1 MRPPGRP
8 KGEIPSR
15 RDGAQRQGSTISL
28 LARAVALLARR
39 DHSRAELARKLK
51 RYLGDE
57 DPANIDGV
65 LDELERRKLLSD
77 ARFAGA
83 VARTKAGKFGDAR
96 IRHDLRTAGVEDE
109 AAAAALTS
117 LGTEVER
124 ARAVWRKRFG
134 VIPTSAAERGRQ
146 ARFLQSRGFNPETI
160 HRVLR
165 GAGDVD

>member
-1 MRPPGRP
+1 MT
-8 KGEIPSR
+8 SR
-15 RDGAQRQGSTISL
+15 GAGDSANL

-57 DPANIDGV
+57 DPASIDGV

-77 ARFAGA
+77 ARFASA
-83 VARTKAGKFGDAR
+83 AARTKSGKFGNAR
-96 IRHDLRTAGVEDE
+96 IRHDLLAAGVDDE

-117 LGTEVER
+117 LDAEIER
-124 ARAVWRKRFG
+124 ARAVWHKRFG
-134 VIPTSAAERGRQ
+134 VMPTSAAERGKQ
-146 ARFLQSRGFNPETI
+146 ARFLQSRGFKSETI

-165 GAGDVD
+165 GADDDD

>member
-1 MRPPGRP
+1 MN
-8 KGEIPSR
+8 
-15 RDGAQRQGSTISL
+15 L

-39 DHSRAELARKLK
+39 EHSRAELARKLK

-57 DPANIDGV
+57 DPASINGV

-83 VARTKAGKFGDAR
+83 VARTKSGKFGDAR
-96 IRHDLRTAGVEDE
+96 IRHDLRTAGVDDD
-109 AAAAALTS
+109 AAAAALNS
-117 LGTEVER
+117 LSTEVER

-134 VIPTSAAERGRQ
+134 VVPTSAVERGKQ
-146 ARFLQSRGFNPETI
+146 MRFLQSRGFNPETI

-165 GAGDVD
+165 GTGDDD

>member
-1 MRPPGRP
+1 MASRGA
-8 KGEIPSR
+8 GES
-15 RDGAQRQGSTISL
+15 GNL

-39 DHSRAELARKLK
+39 EHSRAELARKLR

-57 DPANIDGV
+57 DSASIDCV

-96 IRHDLRTAGVEDE
+96 IRHDLRAAGVDDA

-117 LGTEVER
+117 LGAELER

-134 VIPTSAAERGRQ
+134 VVPTSAAERGKQ

-165 GAGDVD
+165 GTGDDD